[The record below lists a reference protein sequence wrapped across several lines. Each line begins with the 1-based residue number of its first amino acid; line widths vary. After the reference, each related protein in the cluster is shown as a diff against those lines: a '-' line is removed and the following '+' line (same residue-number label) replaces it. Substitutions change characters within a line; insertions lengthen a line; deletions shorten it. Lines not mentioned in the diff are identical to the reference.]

1 MTTFL
6 IMVAPWIIIAIAIIL
21 LFVWGAKGKD
31 PYH

>member
-6 IMVAPWIIIAIAIIL
+6 IMVAPWIIVVIAIVL

-31 PYH
+31 TYR